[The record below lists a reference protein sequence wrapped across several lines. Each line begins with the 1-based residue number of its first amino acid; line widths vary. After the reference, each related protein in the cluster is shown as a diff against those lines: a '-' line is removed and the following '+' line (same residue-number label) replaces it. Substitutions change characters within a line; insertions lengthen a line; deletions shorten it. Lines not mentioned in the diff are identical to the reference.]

1 MNPESFSFR
10 ALSATSC
17 RRPLL
22 YPDMKSGR
30 KVIEVLQARRACF
43 LFECPP
49 SLVAGLRRLRGR
61 STMRRPSPRRRSS
74 SCCSCSPPT
83 RRPSRR
89 RVASVSSQSNRNR
102 TRRPQGLVQLRR
114 RPRHAG
120 SLMQLRVVQ
129 SGRTVLRDA
138 VLRVARSIMRSSSCG
153 STAPLSLSCTSVVYG
168 GGAGCA
174 PIWPTSSLSRAARFM
189 RARALCPCS
198 LRLLWGRLARSERTD
213 LHHLPPLLWLRGPP
227 VPAVMRCMGVS
238 TVPSARLCCS
248 DRASPGS
255 SRARRRPR
263 RPTQVACD
271 ARATA
276 PVPAEES

>member
-1 MNPESFSFR
+1 MPS
-10 ALSATSC
+10 SA
-17 RRPLL
+17 
-22 YPDMKSGR
+22 
-30 KVIEVLQARRACF
+30 
-43 LFECPP
+43 
-49 SLVAGLRRLRGR
+49 
-61 STMRRPSPRRRSS
+61 
-74 SCCSCSPPT
+74 
-83 RRPSRR
+83 
-89 RVASVSSQSNRNR
+89 
-102 TRRPQGLVQLRR
+102 RR
-114 RPRHAG
+114 RPPTAAWSVDDASTFAAQKEFKLLQLLSTDKKALSTARRLGLFSKQPQPHKETARSGAAAAATSARRQPDAASGRPVGPNSAQRRSAARSAQHHAQ
-120 SLMQLRVVQ
+120 LQLRFY
-129 SGRTVLRDA
+129 RTAIAALYFCRLR
-138 VLRVARSIMRSSSCG
+138 
-153 STAPLSLSCTSVVYG
+153 G

-174 PIWPTSSLSRAARFM
+174 PIWPTSSPSRAARFM

>member
-1 MNPESFSFR
+1 MSGLPDIADHIFEKVIQLPISHKRADHWHRNWDAAGPILKVGIES
-10 ALSATSC
+10 
-17 RRPLL
+17 PLL
-22 YPDMKSGR
+22 G
-30 KVIEVLQARRACF
+30 
-43 LFECPP
+43 
-49 SLVAGLRRLRGR
+49 GRRL
-61 STMRRPSPRRRSS
+61 TE
-74 SCCSCSPPT
+74 
-83 RRPSRR
+83 
-89 RVASVSSQSNRNR
+89 SNRNR

-198 LRLLWGRLARSERTD
+198 LRLLWGRLARSEQTD

>member
-1 MNPESFSFR
+1 M
-10 ALSATSC
+10 
-17 RRPLL
+17 
-22 YPDMKSGR
+22 
-30 KVIEVLQARRACF
+30 
-43 LFECPP
+43 
-49 SLVAGLRRLRGR
+49 
-61 STMRRPSPRRRSS
+61 
-74 SCCSCSPPT
+74 T
-83 RRPSRR
+83 RW
-89 RVASVSSQSNRNR
+89 
-102 TRRPQGLVQLRR
+102 QLRR

-174 PIWPTSSLSRAARFM
+174 PIWPTSSPSRAARFM
-189 RARALCPCS
+189 RARALRPCS
-198 LRLLWGRLARSERTD
+198 LRLLWGRLARSEQTD

-255 SRARRRPR
+255 SRARRLPR

-271 ARATA
+271 ACATA
-276 PVPAEES
+276 PVYLLRRASMGK

>member
-1 MNPESFSFR
+1 MRHTRN
-10 ALSATSC
+10 
-17 RRPLL
+17 
-22 YPDMKSGR
+22 
-30 KVIEVLQARRACF
+30 VVARSVPTTIMS
-43 LFECPP
+43 L
-49 SLVAGLRRLRGR
+49 SLVGLSTSPAIHSLLRSSPASDGGVVGRRCVDLGR
-61 STMRRPSPRRRSS
+61 AEGVQAAAAALHRQEGPLDGASPRSLL
-74 SCCSCSPPT
+74 
-83 RRPSRR
+83 
-89 RVASVSSQSNRNR
+89 NR

-213 LHHLPPLLWLRGPP
+213 LHHLPPLLWHRGPP
-227 VPAVMRCMGVS
+227 VPAVMRCMEVS